1 MVWTSKGNDKA
12 VSRQWKSENPI
23 ESCSAII
30 HFIEKY
36 YASDPSNDAV
46 IEALLEDLFSKAQ
59 GIRDTRKSALMARA
73 AYYSLPSSLRE
84 LYSPNSLGLAGLTQ
98 LPPPSQQ
105 RKNVGILTVIN
116 TELDALLK
124 MFRVGPPFRDNNF
137 EYWFS
142 SITTNS
148 GSELSVVITNVG
160 QPRNVPCAIAV
171 DHLTT
176 RFPCDLMML
185 VGIAAGPP
193 EKVKLGD
200 VVAAERVYDYEHVR
214 AEILQGKKV
223 KSPRPLVLE
232 LEPAIRLDLNRF
244 SYQQLKAKFESSIA
258 TLDVTLPSSEGGPA
272 LHKGTIAA
280 GEMLIADGSLDEMRR
295 KVDNEIRAGDQE
307 DSGFA
312 QACRL
317 SNVPW
322 CIFRGVSDYGT
333 PEKDKTWHF
342 SAAFAAAA
350 AGYSFLTDAY
360 TPSTARFVSD

>member
-1 MVWTSKGNDKA
+1 MVWTSKGIDKA

-23 ESCSAII
+23 ESCSAIL

-36 YASDPSNDAV
+36 YASDPSNVGV

-73 AYYSLPSSLRE
+73 AYYSLPLSLRE
-84 LYSPNSLGLAGLTQ
+84 LYSSNSLGLAEL
-98 LPPPSQQ
+98 
-105 RKNVGILTVIN
+105 NVGILTIIN
-116 TELDALLK
+116 TELEALLK
-124 MFRVGPPFRDNNF
+124 IFRVGPPFRDNNF

-142 SITTNS
+142 SVTTNS

-232 LEPAIRLDLNRF
+232 LEPGIRLDLNRF
-244 SYQQLKAKFESSIA
+244 SHQQLKAKFESSIA
-258 TLDVTLPSSEGGPA
+258 TLDVALPPSEGGPT

-360 TPSTARFVSD
+360 TPSNARFVSDQQDVRQ